1 MEKLVILGGKRL
13 SGKVRASTS
22 KNATLPI
29 MAASLL
35 SEEPTII
42 KNTPKLTD
50 VETMIEMLTALGV
63 KADKRGKNLYIDPS
77 GRLNPEAPYE
87 IVKKM
92 RASYYVLGSLLG
104 RMRRAKVAFPGGCAI
119 GPRPIDLHLKG
130 MEKLGARVKIEHG
143 FIMAEASSL
152 KGAEMTLEGPSG
164 SSVGAT
170 CNVMLAATLAK
181 GKTVI
186 RCAACEPEVVDLASF
201 LNKMGAKIRGAGTP
215 VITINGVK
223 RLKGKEYT
231 PIPDRIETATLLVA
245 GIITRGEVEVI
256 HCIPEHLRSVLEK
269 LEEAGAKI
277 EVSKSSIKV
286 RLSGRPKPLRI
297 TTAPYPGFPTDMQA
311 QFMALLS
318 LASNT
323 SIITETIFEARFL
336 HALELGRMGADIT
349 LDANRA
355 TIKGVEKLTGAP
367 VMASDLRA
375 SAALV
380 LAGLAAEGRTDIS
393 RIYHLDRGYENL
405 EEKLNSLG
413 ASIKREEDNFI

>member
-181 GKTVI
+181 GKIVI

-215 VITINGVK
+215 VITIDGVK
-223 RLKGKEYT
+223 RLKGTEYT

>member
-1 MEKLVILGGKRL
+1 MEKFIILGGRRL

-35 SEEPTII
+35 SEEPTVI
-42 KNTPKLTD
+42 KNAPKLTD
-50 VETMIEMLTALGV
+50 VETMMEMLTALGV
-63 KADKRGKNLYIDPS
+63 KVKKEGKNLYIDPS

-87 IVKKM
+87 IVKRM

-130 MEKLGARVKIEHG
+130 MERLGAKVKIEHG
-143 FIMAEASSL
+143 FIIAEASSL

-181 GKTVI
+181 GRTVI

-215 VITINGVK
+215 VITIDGVK
-223 RLKGKEYT
+223 RLKGVEYK

-245 GIITRGEVEVI
+245 GVITRGEVEVT

-269 LEEAGAKI
+269 LEEAGAEI
-277 EVSKSSIKV
+277 ELSKNSIRV
-286 RLSGRPKPLRI
+286 RISERPKPLRI

-349 LDANRA
+349 LEANRA
-355 TIKGVEKLTGAP
+355 IIKGVEKLTGAP

-380 LAGLAAEGRTDIS
+380 LAGLAAEGRTDVS
-393 RIYHLDRGYENL
+393 RIYHLDRGYEHL
-405 EEKLNSLG
+405 ERKLNSLG
-413 ASIKREEDNFI
+413 ASIRREEE

>member
-1 MEKLVILGGKRL
+1 MEKFIILGGRRL

-42 KNTPKLTD
+42 KNAPKLTD
-50 VETMIEMLTALGV
+50 VETMMEMLTALGV
-63 KADKRGKNLYIDPS
+63 KVKKEGKNLYIDPS

-87 IVKKM
+87 IVKRM

-130 MEKLGARVKIEHG
+130 MEKLDAKVKIEHG
-143 FIMAEASSL
+143 FIIAEASSL

-181 GKTVI
+181 GRTVI

-215 VITINGVK
+215 VITIDGVK
-223 RLKGKEYT
+223 RLKGVEYK

-245 GIITRGEVEVI
+245 GVITRGEVEVT

-269 LEEAGAKI
+269 LEEAGAEI
-277 EVSKSSIKV
+277 ELSKNSIRV
-286 RLSGRPKPLRI
+286 RISERPKSLRI

-349 LDANRA
+349 LEANRA
-355 TIKGVEKLTGAP
+355 IIKGVEKLTGAP

-380 LAGLAAEGRTDIS
+380 LAGLAAEGRTDVS
-393 RIYHLDRGYENL
+393 RIYHLDRGYEHL
-405 EEKLNSLG
+405 ERKLNSLG
-413 ASIKREEDNFI
+413 ASIRREEE

>member
-1 MEKLVILGGKRL
+1 MEKFIILGGRRL

-42 KNTPKLTD
+42 KNAPKLTD
-50 VETMIEMLTALGV
+50 VETMMEMLTALGV
-63 KADKRGKNLYIDPS
+63 KVKKEGKNLYIDPS

-87 IVKKM
+87 IVKRM

-130 MEKLGARVKIEHG
+130 MEKLDAKVKIEHG
-143 FIMAEASSL
+143 FIIAEASSL

-181 GKTVI
+181 GRTVI

-215 VITINGVK
+215 VITIDGVK
-223 RLKGKEYT
+223 RLKGVEYK

-245 GIITRGEVEVI
+245 GVITRGEVEVT

-269 LEEAGAKI
+269 LEEAGAEI
-277 EVSKSSIKV
+277 ELSKNSIRV
-286 RLSGRPKPLRI
+286 RISERPKSLRI

-349 LDANRA
+349 LEANRA
-355 TIKGVEKLTGAP
+355 IIKGVEKLTGAP

-380 LAGLAAEGRTDIS
+380 LAGLAAEGRTDVS
-393 RIYHLDRGYENL
+393 RIYHLDRGYEHL
-405 EEKLNSLG
+405 EKKLNSLG
-413 ASIKREEDNFI
+413 ASIRREEE

>member
-1 MEKLVILGGKRL
+1 MEKFIILGGRRL

-42 KNTPKLTD
+42 KNAPKLTD
-50 VETMIEMLTALGV
+50 VETMMEMLTALGV
-63 KADKRGKNLYIDPS
+63 KVKKEGKNLYIDPS

-87 IVKKM
+87 IVKRM

-130 MEKLGARVKIEHG
+130 MERLGAKVKIEHG
-143 FIMAEASSL
+143 FIIAEASSL

-181 GKTVI
+181 GRTVI

-215 VITINGVK
+215 VITIDGVK
-223 RLKGKEYT
+223 RLKGVEYK

-245 GIITRGEVEVI
+245 GVITRGEVEVT

-269 LEEAGAKI
+269 LEEAGAEI
-277 EVSKSSIKV
+277 ELSKNSIRV
-286 RLSGRPKPLRI
+286 RISERPKSLRI

-349 LDANRA
+349 LEANRA
-355 TIKGVEKLTGAP
+355 IIKGVEKLTGAP

-380 LAGLAAEGRTDIS
+380 LAGLAAEGRTDVS
-393 RIYHLDRGYENL
+393 RIYHLDRGYEHL
-405 EEKLNSLG
+405 EKKLNSLG
-413 ASIKREEDNFI
+413 ASIRREEE